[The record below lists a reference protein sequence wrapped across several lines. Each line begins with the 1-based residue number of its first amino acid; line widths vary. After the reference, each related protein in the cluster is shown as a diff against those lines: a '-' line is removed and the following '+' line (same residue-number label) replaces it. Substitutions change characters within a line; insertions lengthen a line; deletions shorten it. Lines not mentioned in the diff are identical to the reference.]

1 MVKIMKMEINNNI
14 LRNISLFLES
24 KYFLALISILT
35 VLNFS
40 INAGLWTYIEAG
52 IILIFMMISKSSFV
66 YVPSIFIFI
75 IGGGLTSLPNYKSF
89 SFVLTCIVGFFLIVV
104 LVYNIIKK
112 RKELVCI
119 SFSNSFTITTLF
131 LVVAILLST
140 INSVKPSTTMGA
152 LGGFLINIIVMYY
165 ILLSVKPYDLSKNK
179 LANSFIFVFYVIFSM
194 VIIKF
199 IRVLQYNTIK
209 DIIFNKGY
217 FSLGWGHPNHY
228 GSILSICSI
237 FGIYQFINTFKSSS
251 IINKTLYIFPLFG
264 TIATCIFLSA
274 RGPLVGLAVAL
285 SSIFILTIL
294 KYRNNKK
301 IFLSSICLAIISF
314 VCAVLLYIF
323 VIHDAFGGKGLNGRQ
338 EIWPV
343 AIKHFKENWFLG
355 TGYGTQRIFIL
366 AETSQTVYNYH
377 NYFLQISTCG
387 SVGIIAFAI
396 YLVNVGWH
404 CINKLSWFNISFIA
418 IFALFLVNGFV
429 DTLFFSNKI
438 MPLFSICLCY
448 LDLKPKEL
456 DFERKWQK
464 KLNIDTLC

>member
-1 MVKIMKMEINNNI
+1 MKIKKNNI
-14 LRNISLFLES
+14 LINVSLFLES
-24 KYFLALISILT
+24 KYFLALISLIT

-52 IILIFMMISKSSFV
+52 IILILMMISKSKFV

-104 LVYNIIKK
+104 LIYNIIKK

-119 SFSNSFTITTLF
+119 SFSNSFLITTLL
-131 LVVAILLST
+131 LVVVILLSAIT
-140 INSVKPSTTMGA
+140 SVKPLTTMGA
-152 LGGFLINIIVMYY
+152 LGGFLINVIVMHY
-165 ILLSVKPYDLSKNK
+165 IMLSVNPDDLSKNK
-179 LANSFIFVFYVIFSM
+179 LANSFIVVFYVIFSM
-194 VIIKF
+194 VIIKL
-199 IRVLQYNTIK
+199 IRVLQDNSFK

-237 FGIYQFINTFKSSS
+237 FGIYKFINTFKTSS
-251 IINKTLYIFPLFG
+251 IINKIWSIFPLFG

-274 RGPLVGLAVAL
+274 RGPLVGLVASL
-285 SSIFILTIL
+285 GTIFILTVL

-301 IFLSSICLAIISF
+301 VLFSSTCLVIIS
-314 VCAVLLYIF
+314 VLCAVLLYVF
-323 VIHDAFGGKGLNGRQ
+323 VIHDAFGDKGLNGRQ

-343 AIKHFKENWFLG
+343 AWNHFKNNWFLG
-355 TGYGTQRIFIL
+355 TGYGTQRIFIM
-366 AETSQTVYNYH
+366 AETTQTVYNYH

-387 SVGIIAFAI
+387 IVGIIAFTI
-396 YLVNVGWH
+396 YLLNICWH
-404 CINKLSWFNISFIA
+404 CINKLDWFHIA
-418 IFALFLVNGFV
+418 FVSIFSLFLVNGFV

-438 MPLFSICLCY
+438 MPLFSVCLCY
-448 LDLKPKEL
+448 VDLKPKEL
-456 DFERKWQK
+456 SLENQWKE
-464 KLNIDTLC
+464 KLNIIN

>member
-1 MVKIMKMEINNNI
+1 MKMKIKNNI
-14 LRNISLFLES
+14 FKKNSLFFES

-35 VLNFS
+35 ILNFS
-40 INAGLWTYIEAG
+40 INAGLWTYIETG
-52 IILIFMMISKSSFV
+52 IILILMMISKSKFI

-104 LVYNIIKK
+104 LVYNMIKK

-119 SFSNSFTITTLF
+119 SFSNSFLITTLF
-131 LVVAILLST
+131 LVFAILLSAIT
-140 INSVKPSTTMGA
+140 SVKPLTTMGA

-165 ILLSVKPYDLSKNK
+165 ILLSLKPNDLSKNK
-179 LANSFIFVFYVIFSM
+179 LANSFIAVFYVIFSM

-199 IRVLQYNTIK
+199 IRVLQDNPFK

-237 FGIYQFINTFKSSS
+237 FGIYQLINSFKSSS
-251 IINKTLYIFPLFG
+251 IINKILYIFPLFG

-274 RGPLVGLAVAL
+274 RGPLVGLVAAL
-285 SSIFILTIL
+285 GTIFVFTIL
-294 KYRNNKK
+294 KYRNNKR
-301 IFLSSICLAIISF
+301 ILLSSICLTIISV
-314 VCAVLLYIF
+314 VCAVLLYVF
-323 VIHDAFGGKGLNGRQ
+323 VIHDAFGDKGLNGRQ

-343 AIKHFKENWFLG
+343 AWNHFKNNWFLG
-355 TGYGTQRIFIL
+355 TGYGTQRIFIM
-366 AETSQTVYNYH
+366 AETTQTVYNYH

-387 SVGIIAFAI
+387 IIGIIAFTI
-396 YLVNVGWH
+396 YLLNVGWH
-404 CINKLSWFNISFIA
+404 CINKLDWFNIAFIS

-448 LDLKPKEL
+448 VDLKPKEISL
-456 DFERKWQK
+456 ENQWKE
-464 KLNIDTLC
+464 KLNIIN

>member
-1 MVKIMKMEINNNI
+1 MVKIMKMKINNNI

-24 KYFLALISILT
+24 KYFLALISTLT
-35 VLNFS
+35 ILNFS

-52 IILIFMMISKSSFV
+52 IILILMMISKSKFI

-119 SFSNSFTITTLF
+119 SFSNSFIITTLL
-131 LVVAILLST
+131 LVVAILLSAIT
-140 INSVKPSTTMGA
+140 SVKTSTTMGA

-165 ILLSVKPYDLSKNK
+165 ILLSVKTDDLSKKK
-179 LANSFIFVFYVIFSM
+179 LANSFIAVFYVIFSM

-199 IRVLQYNTIK
+199 IRVLQDNPFK
-209 DIIFNKGY
+209 DIIFNKE
-217 FSLGWGHPNHY
+217 FFRLEWGHPNHY

-237 FGIYQFINTFKSSS
+237 FGIYQFISTFKFSS
-251 IINKTLYIFPLFG
+251 IAKRILYIFPLFG
-264 TIATCIFLSA
+264 TIAICIFLSA
-274 RGPLVGLAVAL
+274 RGPLIGLVAAL
-285 SSIFILTIL
+285 GTIFILTIL

-301 IFLSSICLAIISF
+301 ILLSSICLAIISA
-314 VCAVLLYIF
+314 VCAILLYIF

-343 AIKHFKENWFLG
+343 AWNHFKKNWFLG
-355 TGYGTQRIFIL
+355 TGYGTQRIFIM
-366 AETSQTVYNYH
+366 AETTQTVYNYH

-387 SVGIIAFAI
+387 IVGIIAFII
-396 YLVNVGWH
+396 YLLNIGWH
-404 CINKLSWFNISFIA
+404 CINKLNWFNITFIS
-418 IFALFLVNGFV
+418 IFALFLINGFV

-448 LDLKPKEL
+448 IDLKPKEISL
-456 DFERKWQK
+456 ENQWKE
-464 KLNIDTLC
+464 KLNIID

>member
-75 IGGGLTSLPNYKSF
+75 IGGGLTSLPNYKSS

-112 RKELVCI
+112 GKELICI
-119 SFSNSFTITTLF
+119 SFSNSFLITTLLF
-131 LVVAILLST
+131 VVVILLSAIT
-140 INSVKPSTTMGA
+140 SVKPLTTMGA

-165 ILLSVKPYDLSKNK
+165 ILLSVKPDDLSKNK
-179 LANSFIFVFYVIFSM
+179 LANSFIAIFYVIFSM

-228 GSILSICSI
+228 ASILSICSI
-237 FGIYQFINTFKSSS
+237 FAIYKFISTFKTSN
-251 IINKTLYIFPLFG
+251 IISKIWSIFPLFG

-274 RGPLVGLAVAL
+274 RGPLVGLVAAL

-343 AIKHFKENWFLG
+343 AWNHFKNNWLLG
-355 TGYGTQRIFIL
+355 TGYGTQRIFIM
-366 AETSQTVYNYH
+366 AETTQTVYNYH

-387 SVGIIAFAI
+387 IVGIIAFII
-396 YLVNVGWH
+396 YLLNVGWH
-404 CINKLSWFNISFIA
+404 CINKLDWFNIAFIS

-448 LDLKPKEL
+448 IDLKPKETTL
-456 DFERKWQK
+456 ENQWKE
-464 KLNIDTLC
+464 KLNIIN

>member
-1 MVKIMKMEINNNI
+1 MKMKIKNNI
-14 LRNISLFLES
+14 FKKNSLFFES

-35 VLNFS
+35 ILNFS
-40 INAGLWTYIEAG
+40 INAGLWTYIETG
-52 IILIFMMISKSSFV
+52 IILILMMISKSKFI

-104 LVYNIIKK
+104 LVYNMIKK

-119 SFSNSFTITTLF
+119 SFSNSFLITTLF
-131 LVVAILLST
+131 LVFAILLSAIT
-140 INSVKPSTTMGA
+140 SVKPLTTMGA

-165 ILLSVKPYDLSKNK
+165 ILLSLKPNDLSKNK
-179 LANSFIFVFYVIFSM
+179 LANSFIAVFYVIFSM

-199 IRVLQYNTIK
+199 IRVLQDNPFK

-237 FGIYQFINTFKSSS
+237 FGIYQLINSFKSSS
-251 IINKTLYIFPLFG
+251 IINKILYIFPLFG

-274 RGPLVGLAVAL
+274 RGPLVGLVAAL
-285 SSIFILTIL
+285 GTIFVFTIL
-294 KYRNNKK
+294 KYRNNKR
-301 IFLSSICLAIISF
+301 ILLSSICLTIISV
-314 VCAVLLYIF
+314 VCAVLLYVF
-323 VIHDAFGGKGLNGRQ
+323 VIHDAFGDKGLNGRQ

-343 AIKHFKENWFLG
+343 AWNHFKNNWFLG
-355 TGYGTQRIFIL
+355 TGYGTQRIFIM
-366 AETSQTVYNYH
+366 AETTQTVYNYH

-387 SVGIIAFAI
+387 IIGIIAFTI
-396 YLVNVGWH
+396 YLLNVGWH
-404 CINKLSWFNISFIA
+404 CINKLDWFNIAFIS

-448 LDLKPKEL
+448 IDLKPKETTL
-456 DFERKWQK
+456 ENQWKE
-464 KLNIDTLC
+464 KLNIIN

>member
-1 MVKIMKMEINNNI
+1 MKIKINNNI
-14 LRNISLFLES
+14 LNNISLFLES
-24 KYFLALISILT
+24 KYFLVIISLLT

-52 IILIFMMISKSSFV
+52 IILIFMMISKSRFV

-119 SFSNSFTITTLF
+119 SFSNSFIITTLF
-131 LVVAILLST
+131 LVVAILLSAMT
-140 INSVKPSTTMGA
+140 SVKPLTTMGA

-165 ILLSVKPYDLSKNK
+165 ILLSVKPDDLSKNK
-179 LANSFIFVFYVIFSM
+179 LANSFIAIFYVIFSM

-199 IRVLQYNTIK
+199 IRVLQDNSFK
-209 DIIFNKGY
+209 DIIFNKE
-217 FSLGWGHPNHY
+217 FFRLGWGYPNHY
-228 GSILSICSI
+228 CSILSICSI
-237 FGIYQFINTFKSSS
+237 IGIYQFTSTFKFSS
-251 IINKTLYIFPLFG
+251 IAKKILYIFPLLG
-264 TIATCIFLSA
+264 TIASCIFLSA
-274 RGPLVGLAVAL
+274 RGPLVGLVVAL
-285 SSIFILTIL
+285 GSIFILTIL

-301 IFLSSICLAIISF
+301 ILLSSICLATISI
-314 VCAVLLYIF
+314 VCAILLYIF
-323 VIHDAFGGKGLNGRQ
+323 VIHDAFGDKGLNGRQ
-338 EIWPV
+338 EIWAV
-343 AIKHFKENWFLG
+343 AWNHFKNNWFLG
-355 TGYGTQRIFIL
+355 TGYGTQRIFIM
-366 AETSQTVYNYH
+366 AETTQTVYNYH

-387 SVGIIAFAI
+387 IVGIIAFI
-396 YLVNVGWH
+396 VYLFNIGWH
-404 CINKLSWFNISFIA
+404 CINKLDWFNIAFIS

-448 LDLKPKEL
+448 VDLKPKEISL
-456 DFERKWQK
+456 ENEWKE
-464 KLNIDTLC
+464 KLKIIK

>member
-1 MVKIMKMEINNNI
+1 MKIKINNNI
-14 LRNISLFLES
+14 LNNISLFLES
-24 KYFLALISILT
+24 KYFLVIISLLT

-52 IILIFMMISKSSFV
+52 IILIFMMISKSRFV

-119 SFSNSFTITTLF
+119 SFSNSFIITTLF
-131 LVVAILLST
+131 LVVAILLSAMT
-140 INSVKPSTTMGA
+140 SVKPLTTMGA

-165 ILLSVKPYDLSKNK
+165 ILLSVKPDDLSKNK
-179 LANSFIFVFYVIFSM
+179 LANSFIAIFYVIFSM

-199 IRVLQYNTIK
+199 IRVLQDNSFK
-209 DIIFNKGY
+209 DIIFNKE
-217 FSLGWGHPNHY
+217 FFRLGWGHPNHY
-228 GSILSICSI
+228 CSILSICSI
-237 FGIYQFINTFKSSS
+237 IGIYQFTSTFKFSS
-251 IINKTLYIFPLFG
+251 IAKKILYIFPLLG
-264 TIATCIFLSA
+264 TIASCIFLSA
-274 RGPLVGLAVAL
+274 RGPLVGLVVAL
-285 SSIFILTIL
+285 GSIFILTIL

-301 IFLSSICLAIISF
+301 ILLSSICLATISI
-314 VCAVLLYIF
+314 VCAILLYIF
-323 VIHDAFGGKGLNGRQ
+323 VIHDAFGDKGLNGRQ

-343 AIKHFKENWFLG
+343 AWNHFNNNWFLG
-355 TGYGTQRIFIL
+355 TGYGTQRIFIM
-366 AETSQTVYNYH
+366 AETTQTVYNYH

-387 SVGIIAFAI
+387 IVGIIAFI
-396 YLVNVGWH
+396 VYLFNIGWH
-404 CINKLSWFNISFIA
+404 CINKLDWFNIAFIS

-448 LDLKPKEL
+448 VDLKPKEISL
-456 DFERKWQK
+456 ENEWKE
-464 KLNIDTLC
+464 KLKIIK